1 MKKRSARSAIERLAE
16 IQKKAARHAAE
27 DADTHNNVVQLPL
40 WPEPVRAVP
49 NGFLRSALFGAI
61 RKGRRRYLKAEQLA
75 ALDGIEIRYTGE
87 RLDQGDLDVW
97 LSVLHATRM
106 QGLGNQCRVTSY
118 ALLKLMG
125 KTSSGKSR
133 AILHKRIER
142 LVATALTIQ
151 QGRYTYIGSLISEAY
166 KDEETHEWVIVLNKK
181 LQALFAADQFTNVEW
196 SIRRALA
203 GKPLAQWLYSFYS
216 SHAKPF
222 PIKVE
227 TLHRLCGSEA
237 KTMRFFAVDLRKNL
251 EAIAQVCADH
261 GQEFSYEIDGGLVYV
276 EKCPSPAQARH
287 LSKKSKR

>member
-1 MKKRSARSAIERLAE
+1 
-16 IQKKAARHAAE
+16 
-27 DADTHNNVVQLPL
+27 
-40 WPEPVRAVP
+40 
-49 NGFLRSALFGAI
+49 
-61 RKGRRRYLKAEQLA
+61 
-75 ALDGIEIRYTGE
+75 
-87 RLDQGDLDVW
+87 
-97 LSVLHATRM
+97 
-106 QGLGNQCRVTSY
+106 
-118 ALLKLMG
+118 MG